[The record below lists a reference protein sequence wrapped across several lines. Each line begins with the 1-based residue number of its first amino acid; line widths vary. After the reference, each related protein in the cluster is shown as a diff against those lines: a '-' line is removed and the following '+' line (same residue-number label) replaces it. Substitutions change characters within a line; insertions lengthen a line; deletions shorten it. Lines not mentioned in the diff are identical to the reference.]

1 VRDCIVVTTHDVW
14 IKVRETFVHLGH
26 VQQNR
31 ADICS
36 CSQPAGTCEMC
47 QRSLGD
53 VLEGGDV
60 LLSAVRCD
68 NCGQK
73 YPYVDAPRACTVT
86 LEARGNPR
94 SFPEGSADAVTP
106 RRT

>member
-1 VRDCIVVTTHDVW
+1 MRDCIVVTAHDVW
-14 IKVRETFVHLGH
+14 IKVGEAFVHLGH

-36 CSQPAGTCEMC
+36 CSRPAGVCETCNC
-47 QRSLGD
+47 SLGD

-60 LLSAVRCD
+60 LLTAVRCEK
-68 NCGQK
+68 CGQP
-73 YPYVDAPRACTVT
+73 YPYVDAPRACAAST
-86 LEARGNPR
+86 EARTNP
-94 SFPEGSADAVTP
+94 PEGSAEAVTP